1 MEILLPVLLL
11 LVGLLV
17 GGIASWL
24 VQAGK
29 VKQAVS
35 DSGVQMAELK
45 TNLVNRE
52 AVIED
57 LKNEISEQQESLQK
71 KREEVTRFVARQAE
85 LQTLIEQERQ
95 QADDKLEI
103 LEKAQQKLSDAF
115 KALSSDAL
123 RKNNESFLAL
133 AKTSLGQFQEKA
145 KGDLDKRQEAISKLV
160 EPVEKSLTKV
170 DTTLK
175 GIEEKRIEAYTGLKE
190 QVKML
195 TESQKALQTETS
207 NLVNAL
213 RKPDVLGRWGE
224 IQLKRVVEMAG
235 MLEHCDFYQQQSVS
249 SEEGMLRPDLLVQLP
264 GGKNIVVDSKVPLT
278 AFLDAIDETEKETRL
293 SKMKDHAR
301 LVKTHITSLSKKSYF
316 AQFDPSP
323 EFVVL
328 FLPGEIFFSA
338 ALEHD
343 PSLIEMGVE
352 QNVIIATPTTLIALL
367 KAVAYGWTQERLA
380 ENAKEISDLGKELYQ
395 RLSQMGSHLAKIGKG
410 LDTATNAYN
419 SAVGSMESRVLVSAR
434 KFEELDVAGSGKELE
449 PLGPVEQA
457 SRALQAPELTRSHEE
472 DSNESLEEGDR
483 SQK

>member
-1 MEILLPVLLL
+1 
-11 LVGLLV
+11 
-17 GGIASWL
+17 
-24 VQAGK
+24 
-29 VKQAVS
+29 
-35 DSGVQMAELK
+35 
-45 TNLVNRE
+45 
-52 AVIED
+52 
-57 LKNEISEQQESLQK
+57 
-71 KREEVTRFVARQAE
+71 
-85 LQTLIEQERQ
+85 
-95 QADDKLEI
+95 
-103 LEKAQQKLSDAF
+103 
-115 KALSSDAL
+115 
-123 RKNNESFLAL
+123 
-133 AKTSLGQFQEKA
+133 
-145 KGDLDKRQEAISKLV
+145 
-160 EPVEKSLTKV
+160 
-170 DTTLK
+170 
-175 GIEEKRIEAYTGLKE
+175 
-190 QVKML
+190 
-195 TESQKALQTETS
+195 
-207 NLVNAL
+207 
-213 RKPDVLGRWGE
+213 
-224 IQLKRVVEMAG
+224 
-235 MLEHCDFYQQQSVS
+235 
-249 SEEGMLRPDLLVQLP
+249 MLRPDLLVQLP